1 MKLQFSVY
9 DALLASTILIIFY
22 LILYYS
28 FSISSEFEKKYIKF
42 LSYDILFSVDR
53 IYRIDANYQNLFPKI
68 REILLTKLNRLPTFY
83 MENYGVIPNEINVS
97 CICDS
102 DVLRILNNIYRNV
115 EINGRTISINFFPTN
130 FSLTAS
136 DFENHGLII
145 WGCRDLNYGYA
156 DLLRYREVNG
166 ILFLCDINST
176 YYDSYKTILFQIF
189 NLEKSDKNNG
199 NPSSTL
205 LKPEYGYY
213 ATYKAYKILKYQFSI
228 QEGTSLN
235 LLTSSIA
242 VKPRN
247 SSMYLFKQVNS
258 EVAAITLSYYKDKI
272 IGWSVDFYRDKN
284 LDDIEQKI
292 LLSLILSTVSTKEPK
307 VPTEAKSTL
316 IPYVS
321 YHYQKFL
328 EPFIIYFSI
337 Y

>member
-1 MKLQFSVY
+1 MKAQFSVY

-22 LILYYS
+22 LVLYYS
-28 FSISSEFEKKYIKF
+28 FSISSEFGKKYIKF
-42 LSYDILFSVDR
+42 LSYDILFSIDKL
-53 IYRIDANYQNLFPKI
+53 YKIDANYQNLFYQI
-68 REILLTKLNRLPTFY
+68 REILLTKLNRQPTFY
-83 MENYGVIPNEINVS
+83 MENYGLIPKEINVS

-102 DVLRILNNIYRNV
+102 DILNTLNNLYRNV
-115 EINGRTISINFFPTN
+115 EINGRTISINFFSTN
-130 FSLTAS
+130 FPLLQS

-145 WGCRDLNYGYA
+145 WGCKVLSYA

-166 ILFLCDINST
+166 ILFLCDINSS
-176 YYDSYKTILFQIF
+176 YYDNYQVVLSQIF
-189 NLEKSDKNNG
+189 NLEKSNNNG
-199 NPSSTL
+199 NPSAVL

-235 LLTSSIA
+235 LLTSNIV

-247 SSMYLFKQVNS
+247 STMYLFKQPNS
-258 EVAAITLSYYKDKI
+258 EIAAISLSYYKDKI
-272 IGWSVDFYRDKN
+272 IGWSADFYRDKN
-284 LDDIEQKI
+284 LDDTEQKI
-292 LLSLILSTVSTKEPK
+292 LLSLILSMVSVKEPK
-307 VPTEAKSTL
+307 VPNEAKGTL

-321 YHYQKFL
+321 YNFQKFL

>member
-1 MKLQFSVY
+1 MKVQFSVY

-28 FSISSEFEKKYIKF
+28 FSISSEFDKKYIKF
-42 LSYDILFSVDR
+42 LSYDILFSIDK
-53 IYRIDANYQNLFPKI
+53 IYGIDANYRNLFPKI
-68 REILLTKLNRLPTFY
+68 REILLTKINRQPTFY
-83 MENYGVIPNEINVS
+83 MENYGLIPKEINVS
-97 CICDS
+97 CICDR
-102 DVLRILNNIYRNV
+102 DILLILNNLYRNV
-115 EINGRTISINFFPTN
+115 EVNGRTISINFFPTN
-130 FSLTAS
+130 FSLTDS

-145 WGCRDLNYGYA
+145 WGCKDLSYP
-156 DLLRYREVNG
+156 DLLRYRAVNG
-166 ILFLCDINST
+166 ILFLCDINSS
-176 YYDSYKTILFQIF
+176 YYDKYQVVLFQVF
-189 NLEKSDKNNG
+189 NLEKSSKNNG
-199 NPSSTL
+199 NPSAIL

-213 ATYKAYKILKYQFSI
+213 ATYKAYKILKHQFSI

-235 LLTSSIA
+235 LLTPNIV

-247 SSMYLFKQVNS
+247 STMYLFRQSNS
-258 EVAAITLSYYKDKI
+258 EIAAISLSYYKDKI

-292 LLSLILSTVSTKEPK
+292 LLSLILSMVSVKEPK